1 MRRVLNLVEF
11 LSYCLLILCY
21 CIEQFL
27 NDFLEKLMQTLLPL
41 EGKKILLGVC
51 GGIAAYKS
59 AELTR
64 RLIDQG
70 AQVRIVMTESAKE
83 FITPLT
89 MQAVSGHAIHD
100 SLLDPQA
107 EAGMGHIEL
116 AKWADLIL
124 IAPATTNA
132 IARLRAGMA
141 DELLT
146 TLCIAS
152 ASPIALAPAMNQ
164 QMYLSAATQ
173 ENLSVLKQRG
183 FHIWGPAQGQQACGD
198 VGPGR
203 LLEVPEL
210 VSLCCDF
217 FIPQEQPLAGLNV
230 VITAGPTQEAI
241 DPVRY
246 ISNHSSGK
254 MGFSLAEAAL
264 ALGAMVT
271 VIAGPVHLSLP
282 STIQRINVK
291 SAREMHQAALA
302 SLSSADI
309 FIACA
314 AVADY
319 RTEQVHDEK
328 MKKKA
333 DTDSITLTLVKNP
346 DIIADVASASDR
358 PFCVGFAAET
368 NDVEAYALGKLQR
381 KNLDLIA
388 ANDVSV
394 SDQGFNS
401 DNNALTV
408 FSKEQRFEIPL
419 NNKKAVAAA
428 LLKVI
433 AEQFNRKATS

>member
-1 MRRVLNLVEF
+1 M
-11 LSYCLLILCY
+11 LSI
-21 CIEQFL
+21 
-27 NDFLEKLMQTLLPL
+27 LPL

-70 AQVRIVMTESAKE
+70 AQVRIVMTASAKQ

-89 MQAVSGHAIHD
+89 MQAVSGHVIYD
-100 SLLDPQA
+100 DLLDPQA

-124 IAPATTNA
+124 IAPATANA

-146 TLCIAS
+146 TLCLATP
-152 ASPIALAPAMNQ
+152 SPIAIAPAMNQ
-164 QMYLSAATQ
+164 QMYLAAATQ
-173 ENLSVLKQRG
+173 ENLKVLKERG
-183 FHIWGPAQGQQACGD
+183 MLIWGPAQGLQACGD
-198 VGPGR
+198 IGPGR
-203 LLEVPEL
+203 LLEVPDL
-210 VSLCCDF
+210 VKLSCDF
-217 FIPQEQPLAGLNV
+217 FAPSEQPLAGVNV

-254 MGFSLAEAAL
+254 MGFSLANAAL
-264 ALGAMVT
+264 SMGANVT
-271 VIAGPVHLSLP
+271 VIAGPVNLTLSP
-282 STIQRINVK
+282 TINRIDVK
-291 SAREMHQAALA
+291 SAVDMHQAALA

-319 RTEQVHDEK
+319 RAEQVHSKK
-328 MKKKA
+328 MKKQT

-346 DIIADVASASDR
+346 DIIADVASASNR

-368 NDVEAYALGKLQR
+368 NDVEAYALGKLKR

-408 FSKEQRFEIPL
+408 FSKNERFDIAL
-419 NNKKAVAAA
+419 NSKKEVAIQ
-428 LLKVI
+428 LLNVI
-433 AEQFNRKATS
+433 SQEYQNCSQNHMNETN

>member
-1 MRRVLNLVEF
+1 M
-11 LSYCLLILCY
+11 LSI
-21 CIEQFL
+21 
-27 NDFLEKLMQTLLPL
+27 LPL

-70 AQVRIVMTESAKE
+70 AQVRIVMTASAKQ

-89 MQAVSGHAIHD
+89 MQAVSGHVIYD
-100 SLLDPQA
+100 DLLDPQA

-124 IAPATTNA
+124 IAPATANA

-146 TLCIAS
+146 TLCLAS
-152 ASPIALAPAMNQ
+152 PSPIAIAPAMNQ
-164 QMYLSAATQ
+164 QMYLAAATQ
-173 ENLSVLKQRG
+173 ENLKVLKARG
-183 FHIWGPAQGQQACGD
+183 LHIWGPAQGLQACGD
-198 VGPGR
+198 IGPGR
-203 LLEVPEL
+203 LLEVPDL
-210 VSLCCDF
+210 VQLCCEF
-217 FIPQEQPLAGLNV
+217 FVPADQSLAGVNV

-254 MGFSLAEAAL
+254 MGFSLAQAAL
-264 ALGAMVT
+264 SMGANVT
-271 VIAGPVHLSLP
+271 VIAGPVQLTLP
-282 STIQRINVK
+282 PNIKRIDVK
-291 SAREMHQAALA
+291 SAIDMHQAALA
-302 SLSSADI
+302 SIVDADI

-319 RTEQVHDEK
+319 RAQQVHNEK
-328 MKKKA
+328 MKKQS

-346 DIIADVASASDR
+346 DIIADVAKAVNR

-388 ANDVSV
+388 ANDVSI

-408 FSKEQRFEIPL
+408 FSKKQRFDIAL
-419 NNKKAVAAA
+419 SSKKEVAIK

-433 AEQFNRKATS
+433 SEQFKSASKEPSNDTN

>member
-1 MRRVLNLVEF
+1 MR
-11 LSYCLLILCY
+11 
-21 CIEQFL
+21 
-27 NDFLEKLMQTLLPL
+27 TLLPL

-70 AQVRIVMTESAKE
+70 AQVRIVMTASAKE

-89 MQAVSGHAIHD
+89 MQAVSGHAIYD

-124 IAPATTNA
+124 IAPATANS

-141 DELLT
+141 DDLLS
-146 TLCIAS
+146 TLCLAS
-152 ASPIALAPAMNQ
+152 ASPIAIAPAMNQ

-173 ENLSVLKQRG
+173 ENLVVLKERG
-183 FHIWGPAQGQQACGD
+183 FSIWGPAQGLQACGD
-198 VGPGR
+198 IGPGR

-210 VSLCCDF
+210 VEHCCEF
-217 FIPQEQPLAGLNV
+217 FVVPEQPLSGVNV

-264 ALGAMVT
+264 AMGANVT
-271 VIAGPVHLSLP
+271 VIAGPVNLTLP
-282 STIQRINVK
+282 TNIKRLNVK
-291 SAREMHQAALA
+291 SAREMHQAALD
-302 SLSSADI
+302 SLITTDI

-319 RTEQVHDEK
+319 RAEEIHSEK

-346 DIIADVASASDR
+346 DIIADVASAKDR

-394 SDQGFNS
+394 SNQGFNS

-408 FSKEQRFEIPL
+408 FSKDSRFDIPL
-419 NNKKAVAAA
+419 SSKKEVAIQ
-428 LLKVI
+428 LLKVVS
-433 AEQFNRKATS
+433 EQFHKKNKK

>member
-1 MRRVLNLVEF
+1 M
-11 LSYCLLILCY
+11 LSI
-21 CIEQFL
+21 
-27 NDFLEKLMQTLLPL
+27 LPL

-64 RLIDQG
+64 RLMDQG
-70 AQVRIVMTESAKE
+70 AQVRIVMTASAKQ

-89 MQAVSGHAIHD
+89 MQAVSGHVVYD
-100 SLLDPQA
+100 DLLDPQA

-124 IAPATTNA
+124 IAPATANA
-132 IARLRAGMA
+132 IARLRIGMA

-146 TLCIAS
+146 TLCLATP
-152 ASPIALAPAMNQ
+152 SPIAIAPAMNQ
-164 QMYLSAATQ
+164 QMYHSPATQ
-173 ENLSVLKQRG
+173 ENLAVLQERG
-183 FHIWGPAQGQQACGD
+183 FFIWGPAKGLQACGD
-198 VGPGR
+198 IGPGR
-203 LLEVPEL
+203 LLEVPDL
-210 VSLCCDF
+210 VQLSCDF
-217 FIPQEQPLAGLNV
+217 FVPVNLPLAGVNV

-254 MGFSLAEAAL
+254 MGFSLANAAL
-264 ALGAMVT
+264 QMGANVT
-271 VIAGPVHLSLP
+271 VIAGPVHLTLP
-282 STIQRINVK
+282 SKIQRIDVK
-291 SAREMHQAALA
+291 SALDMHKAALA
-302 SLSSADI
+302 SLPTTDI

-319 RTEQVHDEK
+319 RTANIQTEK
-328 MKKKA
+328 MKKQS
-333 DTDSITLTLVKNP
+333 DTDSITLTLIKNP
-346 DIIADVASASDR
+346 DIIADVASAIDR

-394 SDQGFNS
+394 VDQGFNS
-401 DNNALTV
+401 ENNALTV
-408 FSKEQRFEIPL
+408 FAKDKRFDIGL
-419 NNKKAVAAA
+419 NNKKEVAIQ
-428 LLKVI
+428 LLEI
-433 AEQFNRKATS
+433 IYQQYQIRS

>member
-1 MRRVLNLVEF
+1 MLP
-11 LSYCLLILCY
+11 I
-21 CIEQFL
+21 
-27 NDFLEKLMQTLLPL
+27 LPL

-64 RLIDQG
+64 RLMDQG
-70 AQVRIVMTESAKE
+70 AQVRIVMTASAKQ

-89 MQAVSGHAIHD
+89 MQAVSGHIIYD
-100 SLLDPQA
+100 DLLDPQA

-124 IAPATTNA
+124 IAPATANA

-146 TLCIAS
+146 TLCLATP
-152 ASPIALAPAMNQ
+152 SPIAIAPAMNQ
-164 QMYLSAATQ
+164 QMYLAPATQ
-173 ENLSVLKQRG
+173 DNLTVLKDRG
-183 FHIWGPAQGQQACGD
+183 ILIWGPAQGIQACGD
-198 VGPGR
+198 IGPGR
-203 LLEVPEL
+203 LLEVPDL
-210 VSLCCDF
+210 VKLSCEF
-217 FIPQEQPLAGLNV
+217 FAPSDRSLAGVNI

-254 MGFSLAEAAL
+254 MGFSLANAAL
-264 ALGAMVT
+264 NMGANVT
-271 VIAGPVHLSLP
+271 VIAGPVNLTLP
-282 STIQRINVK
+282 TTIRRLNVK
-291 SAREMHQAALA
+291 SAREMHQAALD
-302 SLSSADI
+302 SLPMTDI

-319 RTEQVHDEK
+319 RAEEVHSEK

-346 DIIADVASASDR
+346 DIIADVANANNR

-394 SDQGFNS
+394 GDQGFNS

-408 FSKEQRFEIPL
+408 FAKDKRFDIGL
-419 NNKKAVAAA
+419 NNKKEVAIQ
-428 LLKVI
+428 LLKI
-433 AEQFNRKATS
+433 ISQQYQTRS

>member
-1 MRRVLNLVEF
+1 MSSI
-11 LSYCLLILCY
+11 LSLA
-21 CIEQFL
+21 
-27 NDFLEKLMQTLLPL
+27 
-41 EGKKILLGVC
+41 GKKILLGVC

-64 RLIDQG
+64 RLMEQG
-70 AQVRIVMTESAKE
+70 AEVRVVMTASAKQ

-89 MQAVSGHAIHD
+89 MQAVSGHVIYD
-100 SLLDPQA
+100 DLLDPQA

-124 IAPATTNA
+124 IAPATANA

-146 TLCIAS
+146 TLCLATP
-152 ASPIALAPAMNQ
+152 SPIAIAPAMNQ
-164 QMYLSAATQ
+164 QMYLAAATQ
-173 ENLSVLKQRG
+173 ENLTVLAERG
-183 FHIWGPAQGQQACGD
+183 VSIWGPGQGIQACGD
-198 VGPGR
+198 IGPGR
-203 LLEVPEL
+203 LLDVPDL
-210 VSLCCDF
+210 VTCCCDF
-217 FIPQEQPLAGLNV
+217 FAPKAQTLAGVNI

-254 MGFSLAEAAL
+254 MGFSLANAAL
-264 ALGAMVT
+264 DMGATVT
-271 VIAGPVHLSLP
+271 VIAGPVNLTLP
-282 STIQRINVK
+282 NSIHRIDVK
-291 SAREMHQAALA
+291 SAMDMHQAALA
-302 SLSSADI
+302 SLDSADI

-319 RTEQVHDEK
+319 RTENIHTEK
-328 MKKKA
+328 MKKQT

-346 DIIADVASASDR
+346 DIIADVASAANR

-368 NDVEAYALGKLQR
+368 NDVEAYAKGKLQR

-394 SDQGFNS
+394 GTQGFNS

-408 FSKEQRFEIPL
+408 FAKDKRFDIGLTSKKEVAKQLLTIIAKEYQQR
-419 NNKKAVAAA
+419 
-428 LLKVI
+428 
-433 AEQFNRKATS
+433 S

>member
-1 MRRVLNLVEF
+1 M
-11 LSYCLLILCY
+11 SSI
-21 CIEQFL
+21 
-27 NDFLEKLMQTLLPL
+27 LPL
-41 EGKKILLGVC
+41 AGKKILLGVC

-64 RLIDQG
+64 RLMDQG
-70 AQVRIVMTESAKE
+70 AEVRIVMTASAKQ

-89 MQAVSGHAIHD
+89 MQAVSGHVIYD
-100 SLLDPQA
+100 DLLDPQA

-124 IAPATTNA
+124 IAPATANA
-132 IARLRAGMA
+132 IARLRSGMA

-146 TLCIAS
+146 TLCLATP
-152 ASPIALAPAMNQ
+152 SPIAIAPAMNQ
-164 QMYLSAATQ
+164 QMYLAPATQ
-173 ENLSVLKQRG
+173 DNLSVLAERG
-183 FHIWGPAQGQQACGD
+183 VFIWGPGQGIQACGD
-198 VGPGR
+198 IGPGR

-210 VSLCCDF
+210 VTCCCEF
-217 FIPQEQPLAGLNV
+217 FAPKDRSLAGVNI

-254 MGFSLAEAAL
+254 MGFSLANAAHSM
-264 ALGAMVT
+264 GATVT
-271 VIAGPVHLSLP
+271 VIAGPVNLTLP
-282 STIQRINVK
+282 TAINRIDVK
-291 SAREMHQAALA
+291 SAMDMHQAALA
-302 SLSSADI
+302 SLASTDI

-319 RTEQVHDEK
+319 RTEHIHTEK
-328 MKKKA
+328 MKKQT

-346 DIIADVASASDR
+346 DIIADVASAADR

-368 NDVEAYALGKLQR
+368 SDVEAYAKGKLER

-394 SDQGFNS
+394 GTQGFNS

-408 FSKEQRFEIPL
+408 FAKNKRFDIGLTSKKEVAKQLLTIIAKEYQQR
-419 NNKKAVAAA
+419 
-428 LLKVI
+428 
-433 AEQFNRKATS
+433 S

>member
-1 MRRVLNLVEF
+1 M
-11 LSYCLLILCY
+11 LSI
-21 CIEQFL
+21 
-27 NDFLEKLMQTLLPL
+27 LPL

-70 AQVRIVMTESAKE
+70 AQVRIVMTASAKQ

-89 MQAVSGHAIHD
+89 MQAVSGHVIYD
-100 SLLDPQA
+100 DLLDPQA

-124 IAPATTNA
+124 IAPATANA

-146 TLCIAS
+146 TLCLAS
-152 ASPIALAPAMNQ
+152 PSPIAIAPAMNQ
-164 QMYLSAATQ
+164 QMYLAAATQ
-173 ENLSVLKQRG
+173 ENLKVLKARG
-183 FHIWGPAQGQQACGD
+183 LHIWGPAQGLQACGD

-203 LLEVPEL
+203 LLEVPDL
-210 VSLCCDF
+210 VQLCCDF
-217 FIPQEQPLAGLNV
+217 FAPADQSLAGVNI

-254 MGFSLAEAAL
+254 MGFSLAQAAL
-264 ALGAMVT
+264 NMGANVT
-271 VIAGPVHLSLP
+271 VIAGPVQLTLP
-282 STIQRINVK
+282 SSIKRIDVK
-291 SAREMHQAALA
+291 SAIDMHQAALA
-302 SLSSADI
+302 SIVDADI

-319 RTEQVHDEK
+319 RAQQVHDEK
-328 MKKKA
+328 MKKQS

-346 DIIADVASASDR
+346 DIIADVAKAVNR

-388 ANDVSV
+388 ANDVSI

-408 FSKEQRFEIPL
+408 FSKKQRFDIAL
-419 NNKKAVAAA
+419 SSKKEVAIK

-433 AEQFNRKATS
+433 SEQFKSASKEPSNDTN

>member
-1 MRRVLNLVEF
+1 M
-11 LSYCLLILCY
+11 LSI
-21 CIEQFL
+21 
-27 NDFLEKLMQTLLPL
+27 LPL

-70 AQVRIVMTESAKE
+70 AQVRIVMTASAKQ

-89 MQAVSGHAIHD
+89 MQAVSGHVIYD
-100 SLLDPQA
+100 DLLDPQA

-124 IAPATTNA
+124 IAPATANA

-146 TLCIAS
+146 TLCLAS
-152 ASPIALAPAMNQ
+152 PSPIAIAPAMNQ
-164 QMYLSAATQ
+164 QMYLAAATQ
-173 ENLSVLKQRG
+173 ENLKVLKARG
-183 FHIWGPAQGQQACGD
+183 LHIWGPAQGLQACGD
-198 VGPGR
+198 IGPGR
-203 LLEVPEL
+203 LLEVPDL
-210 VSLCCDF
+210 VQLCCEF
-217 FIPQEQPLAGLNV
+217 FVPADQSLAGVNV

-254 MGFSLAEAAL
+254 MGFSLAQAAL
-264 ALGAMVT
+264 SMGANVT
-271 VIAGPVHLSLP
+271 VIAGPVQLTLP
-282 STIQRINVK
+282 PNIKRIDVK
-291 SAREMHQAALA
+291 SAIDMHQAALA
-302 SLSSADI
+302 SIADADI

-319 RTEQVHDEK
+319 RAQQVHDEK
-328 MKKKA
+328 MKKQS

-346 DIIADVASASDR
+346 DIIADVAKAVNR

-388 ANDVSV
+388 ANDVSI

-408 FSKEQRFEIPL
+408 FSKKQRFDIAL
-419 NNKKAVAAA
+419 SSKKEVAIK

-433 AEQFNRKATS
+433 SEQFKSASKEPSNDTN

>member
-1 MRRVLNLVEF
+1 MLP
-11 LSYCLLILCY
+11 I
-21 CIEQFL
+21 
-27 NDFLEKLMQTLLPL
+27 LPL

-64 RLIDQG
+64 RLMDQG
-70 AQVRIVMTESAKE
+70 AQVRIVMTASAKQ

-89 MQAVSGHAIHD
+89 MQAVSGHVIYD
-100 SLLDPQA
+100 DLLDPQA

-124 IAPATTNA
+124 IAPATANA

-146 TLCIAS
+146 TLCLATP
-152 ASPIALAPAMNQ
+152 SPIAIAPAMNQ
-164 QMYLSAATQ
+164 QMYLAPATQ
-173 ENLSVLKQRG
+173 DNLTVLKDRG
-183 FHIWGPAQGQQACGD
+183 ILIWGPAQGIQACGD

-203 LLEVPEL
+203 LLEVPDL
-210 VSLCCDF
+210 VQLSCDF
-217 FIPQEQPLAGLNV
+217 FAPTDQSLAGINV

-254 MGFSLAEAAL
+254 MGFSLANAAL
-264 ALGAMVT
+264 SMGANVT
-271 VIAGPVHLSLP
+271 VIAGPVNLTLP
-282 STIQRINVK
+282 TAIKRLNVK
-291 SAREMHQAALA
+291 SAREMHQVALD
-302 SLSSADI
+302 SLPTTDI

-319 RTEQVHDEK
+319 RAEEVHSEK

-346 DIIADVASASDR
+346 DIIADVANANHR

-368 NDVEAYALGKLQR
+368 NDVEAYALGKLKR

-394 SDQGFNS
+394 GDQGFNS
-401 DNNALTV
+401 ENNALTV
-408 FSKEQRFEIPL
+408 FAKDKRFDIGL
-419 NNKKAVAAA
+419 NNKKEVAIQ
-428 LLKVI
+428 LLKI
-433 AEQFNRKATS
+433 ISQQYQTRS

>member
-1 MRRVLNLVEF
+1 M
-11 LSYCLLILCY
+11 SSI
-21 CIEQFL
+21 
-27 NDFLEKLMQTLLPL
+27 LPL
-41 EGKKILLGVC
+41 TGKKILLGVC

-64 RLIDQG
+64 RLMDQG
-70 AQVRIVMTESAKE
+70 AEVRIVMTASAKQ

-89 MQAVSGHAIHD
+89 MQAVSGHVIYD
-100 SLLDPQA
+100 DLLDPQA

-124 IAPATTNA
+124 IAPATANV

-146 TLCIAS
+146 TLCLATP
-152 ASPIALAPAMNQ
+152 SPIAIAPAMNQ
-164 QMYLSAATQ
+164 QMYLAPATQ
-173 ENLSVLKQRG
+173 DNLSVLAERG
-183 FHIWGPAQGQQACGD
+183 VFIWGPGQGIQACGD
-198 VGPGR
+198 IGPGR
-203 LLEVPEL
+203 LLDVPDL
-210 VSLCCDF
+210 VTYCCDF
-217 FIPQEQPLAGLNV
+217 FAPKDQTLADVNV

-254 MGFSLAEAAL
+254 MGFSLANAAL
-264 ALGAMVT
+264 NMGATVT
-271 VIAGPVHLSLP
+271 VIAGPVNLTLP
-282 STIQRINVK
+282 PEINRIDVK
-291 SAREMHQAALA
+291 SARDMHQVALA
-302 SLSSADI
+302 SLATTDI

-319 RTEQVHDEK
+319 RTENVHTEK
-328 MKKKA
+328 MKKQT

-368 NDVEAYALGKLQR
+368 NDVEAYAKGKLER

-394 SDQGFNS
+394 GTQGFNS

-408 FSKEQRFEIPL
+408 FAKNKRFDIGLTSKKE
-419 NNKKAVAAA
+419 VAKQ
-428 LLKVI
+428 LLTII
-433 AEQFNRKATS
+433 AKEYQQHS

>member
-1 MRRVLNLVEF
+1 MR
-11 LSYCLLILCY
+11 
-21 CIEQFL
+21 
-27 NDFLEKLMQTLLPL
+27 TLLPL

-70 AQVRIVMTESAKE
+70 AQVRIVMTASAKE

-89 MQAVSGHAIHD
+89 MQAVSGHAIYD

-124 IAPATTNA
+124 IAPATANTV
-132 IARLRAGMA
+132 ARLRSGMA

-173 ENLSVLKQRG
+173 ENLAVLKERG
-183 FHIWGPAQGQQACGD
+183 FAIWGPAQGIQACGD

-203 LLEVPEL
+203 LLEVPDL
-210 VSLCCDF
+210 VELCCDF
-217 FIPQEQPLAGLNV
+217 FTVSEQPLSGVNV

-264 ALGAMVT
+264 AMGANVT
-271 VIAGPVHLSLP
+271 VIAGPVNLTLA
-282 STIQRINVK
+282 TNIKRLNVK
-291 SAREMHQAALA
+291 SAREMHQAALD
-302 SLSSADI
+302 SLATTDI

-319 RTEQVHDEK
+319 RAEEVHSEK
-328 MKKKA
+328 MKKKT

-346 DIIADVASASDR
+346 DIIADVASANDR

-368 NDVEAYALGKLQR
+368 NDVEAYALGKLKR

-394 SDQGFNS
+394 STQGFNS

-408 FSKEQRFEIPL
+408 FSKDNRFDLPL
-419 NNKKAVAAA
+419 SSKKEVAIQ
-428 LLKVI
+428 LLKIVC
-433 AEQFNRKATS
+433 EQFNKAEKK